1 MNGRKIRISA
11 LLQVFIF
18 ALTSTAAFS
27 QRAPFEPNL
36 DNVAEGRDGEI
47 SNRTASA
54 VDKEGQPA
62 IRFDDRAGDG
72 LALWPGVEFSDG
84 SIEFDVRKDK
94 RVGKECRSR

>member
-11 LLQVFIF
+11 QLLVLTL

-36 DNVAEGRDGEI
+36 ANVAEGRDGKI

-54 VDKEGQPA
+54 MDKRGQHA

-72 LALWPGVEFSDG
+72 
-84 SIEFDVRKDK
+84 
-94 RVGKECRSR
+94 